1 MATPI
6 RLATYR
12 ELKDK
17 LVGPVGSTKRT
28 QFEQELAQELAILV
42 AKPSQKPR
50 RALPNGAF
58 TCPLPTAYLLKGE
71 EFLHLMCQ
79 ISRIFLDF

>member
-50 RALPNGAF
+50 TPR
-58 TCPLPTAYLLKGE
+58 E
-71 EFLHLMCQ
+71 
-79 ISRIFLDF
+79 